1 MLYVVAAFLAVLTF
15 AFLVYAAVRWTRPGS
30 PGVAWLFASF
40 FLLLCVLLWF
50 GLGDDRPPLPA
61 ALVDR
66 GKWGRVAHARLP
78 RPRLRL
84 CNFFHGRPL
93 LGCGVSSTQ

>member
-40 FLLLCVLLWF
+40 FLLLCVLLW
-50 GLGDDRPPLPA
+50 GSPA
-61 ALVDR
+61 RIAANIAKL
-66 GKWGRVAHARLP
+66 
-78 RPRLRL
+78 LRK
-84 CNFFHGRPL
+84 P
-93 LGCGVSSTQ
+93 